1 MQGSHSPLPISHS
14 LHAFQSR
21 IATTLQNYDVL
32 VREMQ
37 LKNPSI
43 ILQTPQENEGSSIVE
58 NLLKEHRKNKSYC
71 LKNALRNEDMKTE
84 RFEKE
89 NGFGKVDTRR
99 DNGEAPLK
107 NISNMARNY
116 MSFSPDNVEKI
127 KENPEDL
134 NRNRE
139 IIKEN
144 TRENTNENSNDGRN
158 SFKENLQGTPMPK
171 IMNKE
176 VPKDQ
181 NYKQFTNNQ
190 SYAKTQ
196 QTPIQS
202 PIQVIQ
208 TPIQTPIQ
216 SSNKNSNTLPISNQI
231 NNQKNVENPF
241 FPSKDIPFFETKE
254 IQSKNLF
261 IPSQVLPVPSIYG
274 QLRISDLLQQS
285 ETQQKTMKTQTPEN
299 LSTSANRQNSFEAM
313 RVEDRLA
320 LRDIARSMKIYQMTS
335 EKQTK
340 ENQEI
345 KEIPKISD
353 NSRQLAEK
361 SLRIQ
366 HNPDIIKRL
375 LEDHKVSQVKLLE
388 I

>member
-14 LHAFQSR
+14 LQAFQSR

-43 ILQTPQENEGSSIVE
+43 IQQTIQDNEGSSMVQ
-58 NLLKEHRKNKSYC
+58 NMLKEHRKNKSSC
-71 LKNALRNEDMKTE
+71 LKNALRNDDMKTE

-99 DNGEAPLK
+99 DNGEVPLK

-116 MSFSPDNVEKI
+116 MSFSPDNVEKS
-127 KENPEDL
+127 KENPENL
-134 NRNRE
+134 SQNRQ
-139 IIKEN
+139 IIK
-144 TRENTNENSNDGRN
+144 ENTNENSNDGSRI
-158 SFKENLQGTPMPK
+158 SFKENSQGTPMPK
-171 IMNKE
+171 TMNKE

-190 SYAKTQ
+190 SYLQSYAKTQ

-202 PIQVIQ
+202 PIQVIK

-216 SSNKNSNTLPISNQI
+216 AYSQNSNPFQITNQL
-231 NNQKNVENPF
+231 NNQKNVENST
-241 FPSKDIPFFETKE
+241 FPSKEQKE
-254 IQSKNLF
+254 IQSRNLF

-285 ETQQKTMKTQTPEN
+285 ETQNKTMKTQTPEN

-345 KEIPKISD
+345 KEIPEISD
-353 NSRQLAEK
+353 NSRLLAEK
-361 SLRIQ
+361 SLRLQ

-375 LEDHKVSQVKLLE
+375 LEDHKVSQVTLLE

>member
-14 LHAFQSR
+14 LQAFQSR
-21 IATTLQNYDVL
+21 IATTLQNYDAL

-37 LKNPSI
+37 LKNPSMI
-43 ILQTPQENEGSSIVE
+43 QQTPQENEGLSIVE
-58 NLLKEHRKNKSYC
+58 NLLKEHRKNKSNC
-71 LKNALRNEDMKTE
+71 LKNALRTEDMKTE

-89 NGFGKVDTRR
+89 NGFGKVETRR
-99 DNGEAPLK
+99 ENGEAPLK

-116 MSFSPDNVEKI
+116 MSFSPDNVERN
-127 KENPEDL
+127 KETTQNL
-134 NRNRE
+134 NNNRE

-144 TRENTNENSNDGRN
+144 NINEGRG
-158 SFKENLQGTPMPK
+158 SFKENSQGTPTPK
-171 IMNKE
+171 TMGKE
-176 VPKDQ
+176 VPKNQ

-190 SYAKTQ
+190 SYSQTQ
-196 QTPIQS
+196 QSPIQS
-202 PIQVIQ
+202 PIQGVQ
-208 TPIQTPIQ
+208 TLIQTPIQ
-216 SSNKNSNTLPISNQI
+216 SSNQTLNNFQTSNTFQVSNQA
-231 NNQKNVENPF
+231 NNQKNFENPF
-241 FPSKDIPFFETKE
+241 FPSKEIPLFEPKE
-254 IQSKNLF
+254 IQSKSLF

-285 ETQQKTMKTQTPEN
+285 ETQQKTTKTQTPEN

-313 RVEDRLA
+313 RVEDRLT
-320 LRDIARSMKIYQMTS
+320 LRDIARSMKIFQMTS
-335 EKQTK
+335 EKQTR

-345 KEIPKISD
+345 KEIPKISE
-353 NSRQLAEK
+353 NSRYLAEK
-361 SLRIQ
+361 SLRRQ

>member
-14 LHAFQSR
+14 LQAFQSR

-37 LKNPSI
+37 LKNLSI
-43 ILQTPQENEGSSIVE
+43 IQQTPQENEGSSIVE

-116 MSFSPDNVEKI
+116 MSFSPDNVEKT
-127 KENPEDL
+127 KENPENL
-134 NRNRE
+134 RE

-144 TRENTNENSNDGRN
+144 TKENINDGRG
-158 SFKENLQGTPMPK
+158 SFKENSQGTPMPK
-171 IMNKE
+171 TMNKE
-176 VPKDQ
+176 VPKNQ
-181 NYKQFTNNQ
+181 NYKQLTNNQ
-190 SYAKTQ
+190 SYAQTQ

-216 SSNKNSNTLPISNQI
+216 TSNQNSNPFQI
-231 NNQKNVENPF
+231 NSQKNVENPF
-241 FPSKDIPFFETKE
+241 FPPSKDIPFFETKE

-285 ETQQKTMKTQTPEN
+285 ETQQKTTKTQTPEN

-375 LEDHKVSQVKLLE
+375 LEDHKVSQVKLL
-388 I
+388 